1 MLANATERRRCADL
15 RDRFA
20 ARRHATEKYYDCLQC
35 TEQCCH
41 VDNSNP
47 GGSGGNSNNNNYYY
61 SYGNSNC
68 HGSKNNAV
76 AVVNRGNHRSP
87 LSHMTLYRGKEAAS
101 PTQSP
106 PSDGIRRIRS
116 LVKNNPVKSMTRH
129 QSAHLTPAK
138 RRSSLARPVR
148 IHDSFVQP
156 RRLMAEEEEEEEEED
171 EEDDEIEEEDHR
183 QDSRQSHQQAASCK
197 NPWWW
202 QDHRDRQ
209 QPNASNYTY
218 HRDEDGNQAEEE
230 EEEDEIEEEDHRQ
243 DSRQSHQQAASCKNP
258 WWWQDHRDRQQPNA
272 SNYTYHRDEDGSAG
286 WPIRLRLEQMLEF
299 TLPQTKRKKKKKKKK
314 KPTTTAAAT
323 TTTTTATMML
333 MKQQQRSRHNFKD
346 TERLLK
352 VLSINN
358 VDQDNRY
365 NIKRCS
371 VM

>member
-116 LVKNNPVKSMTRH
+116 LVKNNPGKSMTRH

-171 EEDDEIEEEDHR
+171 EED
-183 QDSRQSHQQAASCK
+183 
-197 NPWWW
+197 
-202 QDHRDRQ
+202 
-209 QPNASNYTY
+209 
-218 HRDEDGNQAEEE
+218 
-230 EEEDEIEEEDHRQ
+230 DEIEEEDHRQ

>member
-20 ARRHATEKYYDCLQC
+20 ARRHAAEKYYDCLQC

-47 GGSGGNSNNNNYYY
+47 SGSGNNNNYYY
-61 SYGNSNC
+61 SYGN
-68 HGSKNNAV
+68 KNNNAIV
-76 AVVNRGNHRSP
+76 SRGSHRSP
-87 LSHMTLYRGKEAAS
+87 LSHVRLYRGKEAAS
-101 PTQSP
+101 AMQSP
-106 PSDGIRRIRS
+106 PSDEIRRLRS
-116 LVKNNPVKSMTRH
+116 LAKNNPGKSLTRH
-129 QSAHLTPAK
+129 QSAHPTPAK

-171 EEDDEIEEEDHR
+171 EEDDEIEEE
-183 QDSRQSHQQAASCK
+183 
-197 NPWWW
+197 
-202 QDHRDRQ
+202 
-209 QPNASNYTY
+209 
-218 HRDEDGNQAEEE
+218 E
-230 EEEDEIEEEDHRQ
+230 EEEDHRQ

-272 SNYTYHRDEDGSAG
+272 SNYAYHRDHEDGSAG
-286 WPIRLRLEQMLEF
+286 WPIRLRLEQMLEL

-314 KPTTTAAAT
+314 KPTTTTTTAAA
-323 TTTTTATMML
+323 TTTTATMML